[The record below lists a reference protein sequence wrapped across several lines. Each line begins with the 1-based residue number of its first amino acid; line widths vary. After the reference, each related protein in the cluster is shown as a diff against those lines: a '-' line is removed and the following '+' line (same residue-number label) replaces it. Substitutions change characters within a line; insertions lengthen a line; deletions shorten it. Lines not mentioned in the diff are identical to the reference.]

1 MQRKVFLSYSSHDA
15 AAAVAVCRE
24 LEAAGIACW
33 MAPRD
38 IPGGADY
45 GDVIDKAI
53 IGCGVFVLLFSAH
66 SNVSQWVR
74 GEVNLAFTEN
84 KPIVPYRLDDAPL
97 TGAMRLIL
105 NQMHWLDVHA
115 DPDCK
120 ELAATVLRLLN
131 TAGATS
137 LSNNTNPIVSPTA
150 QTAQTTPTAPAPQA
164 DGATRRRAVLLR
176 RLWIA
181 AVIVVVVGLMQGG
194 FWLSSRGEGGEPEE
208 ASAEVVDSLQLAH
221 SQSDSLARAEA
232 ALEAERR
239 QKREAAER
247 AERAEEERIRKAKQ
261 AEERAARERD
271 SLQRVLQDRE
281 RAAAERERIERELD
295 SLEQVRLEAERIAQQ
310 TAERLAREKAEREAA
325 EKAERER
332 QERLARER
340 EEQERLAR
348 EKAEKEK
355 AEREAAEKE
364 KAEKEQAEREAAER
378 EQAAQAA
385 RKRYKV
391 GDLYQDEAGRKG
403 IVFRVDATGEHGT
416 IVDMRDSD
424 DKMEWCKMTDDEP
437 LMLIEASSR
446 SNGASN
452 QRQVMI
458 QPQYGSRYPAFVWCM
473 TRRGGGW
480 YMPSIEELELFSN
493 NAALLHTVNTALE
506 QNGGRPLHNRGYW
519 SSSED
524 SARKAFSVYINANTG
539 NYSSAEGKWVR
550 NYVRAVY
557 RF

>member
-164 DGATRRRAVLLR
+164 DGATRRRAVLRR

-232 ALEAERR
+232 ALE
-239 QKREAAER
+239 AER

-378 EQAAQAA
+378 EQAA

-452 QRQVMI
+452 QRQVI
-458 QPQYGSRYPAFVWCM
+458 R
-473 TRRGGGW
+473 
-480 YMPSIEELELFSN
+480 
-493 NAALLHTVNTALE
+493 H
-506 QNGGRPLHNRGYW
+506 
-519 SSSED
+519 SSG
-524 SARKAFSVYINANTG
+524 V
-539 NYSSAEGKWVR
+539 
-550 NYVRAVY
+550 
-557 RF
+557 

>member
-1 MQRKVFLSYSSHDA
+1 
-15 AAAVAVCRE
+15 
-24 LEAAGIACW
+24 
-33 MAPRD
+33 
-38 IPGGADY
+38 
-45 GDVIDKAI
+45 
-53 IGCGVFVLLFSAH
+53 
-66 SNVSQWVR
+66 
-74 GEVNLAFTEN
+74 
-84 KPIVPYRLDDAPL
+84 
-97 TGAMRLIL
+97 
-105 NQMHWLDVHA
+105 
-115 DPDCK
+115 
-120 ELAATVLRLLN
+120 
-131 TAGATS
+131 
-137 LSNNTNPIVSPTA
+137 
-150 QTAQTTPTAPAPQA
+150 
-164 DGATRRRAVLLR
+164 
-176 RLWIA
+176 
-181 AVIVVVVGLMQGG
+181 MQGG

-364 KAEKEQAEREAAER
+364 KAEKEQA
-378 EQAAQAA
+378 A

>member
-15 AAAVAVCRE
+15 AAAVTVCRE

-364 KAEKEQAEREAAER
+364 KAEREAAER
-378 EQAAQAA
+378 EQAA

-437 LMLIEASSR
+437 LILIEASSR